1 MRRPTWRSRQ
11 ERRSTLPKD
20 AQFADAGIKSGAVPD
35 GAPEG
40 TVGVLNYI
48 YNERK
53 IGSAYLMT
61 KAGAEAPAAAEGS
74 RRAETTAAEET
85 SEGEHERCGSVS
97 R

>member
-11 ERRSTLPKD
+11 EKKITLPKD
-20 AQFADAGIKSGAVPD
+20 ATFADAELSLGAVPD

-61 KAGAEAPAAAEGS
+61 KAGAGS
-74 RRAETTAAEET
+74 T
-85 SEGEHERCGSVS
+85 CGC
-97 R
+97 